1 MRLAVVGCGDIAGW
15 TVRVARLNRKV
26 QVIAACDRT
35 LEIAQAF
42 ARRHGIPRAYGDLTE
57 LLAQEKLDA
66 IYLAVPHHLHYPMMF
81 QAVQAGCSIFCEKP
95 ITRTLEE
102 GKEIVRLAREIGV
115 KIGVNYQYRYDSAC
129 FGLVNAAQ
137 NGQLGELY
145 YARCNIPFHR
155 SNGYYQKS
163 AWHSLKAQ
171 AGGGTLLT
179 VGSHMLD
186 IALWAFGSPPAAA
199 AGMTAQM
206 RFKEIEVEDLAQ
218 GTVQLENGALIQIS
232 SSMIATPERPPSIE
246 IYGSKGTRIY
256 HWGILADLQFLWTLG
271 RSIEGFRDWIEED
284 KPYRAPAEEALPA
297 LAVVEAL
304 YRSAET
310 GITQPVES
318 YT

>member
-1 MRLAVVGCGDIAGW
+1 MRLAVVGCGSIAAW
-15 TVRVARLNRKV
+15 TVRMARLNRKV

-42 ARRHGIPRAYGDLTE
+42 ARKHRISRAYADLAE
-57 LLAQEKLDA
+57 LMAQERPDA
-66 IYLAVPHHLHYPMMF
+66 IYLAVPHHLHYPMML
-81 QAVQAGCSIFCEKP
+81 QSIQAGCSILCEKP
-95 ITRTLEE
+95 ITRTLAE
-102 GKEIVRLAREIGV
+102 GKEITRLAREKGL

-129 FGLVNAAQ
+129 FSLVNAAR
-137 NGQLGELY
+137 NGQLGELF
-145 YARCNIPFHR
+145 YARCNVPFHR
-155 SNGYYQKS
+155 SKDYYQKS
-163 AWHSLKAQ
+163 AWHSIKAQ

-186 IALWAFGSPPAAA
+186 IALWAFDSPPAAA

-218 GTVQLENGALIQIS
+218 GTVQLANGALIQIC

-246 IYGSKGTRIY
+246 IYGSKGTRVY
-256 HWGILADLQFLWTLG
+256 HWGILADLQFLWTLS
-271 RSIEGFRDWIEED
+271 RSIEGFRAWVEED
-284 KPYRAPAEEALPA
+284 LPYRIPAEASLPV
-297 LAVVEAL
+297 LSVVEAL

-310 GITQPVES
+310 GITQPVEP